1 MACERAFPKV
11 IGALA
16 ILLLVT
22 CSPAEVAA
30 QDTGC
35 LLQPTGIP
43 PRQVIR
49 CRGGLTVEAAA
60 GSDYTLVDH
69 GRDGIPDSAILRGGA
84 LLVNAPEQS
93 GKRAFQIHTP
103 QAIAAVRGTEW
114 AVRRGRGED
123 GRVRCERSRLRSP
136 PAGATREL
144 ATGRGGRCRTGHGAA
159 AGETLVGRARSIPAW
174 SVSDGEPTLPGRQH
188 LATFLAAAFAALWGI
203 VLGGPALARRHLAAR
218 PARRAP
224 DRPALFSPG
233 GKTRTRL
240 DHHHRH

>member
-69 GRDGIPDSAILRGGA
+69 GRDGIRIFPRHPA
-84 LLVNAPEQS
+84 
-93 GKRAFQIHTP
+93 
-103 QAIAAVRGTEW
+103 
-114 AVRRGRGED
+114 RGRASGE
-123 GRVRCERSRLRSP
+123 CP
-136 PAGATREL
+136 
-144 ATGRGGRCRTGHGAA
+144 RT
-159 AGETLVGRARSIPAW
+159 VG
-174 SVSDGEPTLPGRQH
+174 
-188 LATFLAAAFAALWGI
+188 
-203 VLGGPALARRHLAAR
+203 
-218 PARRAP
+218 
-224 DRPALFSPG
+224 
-233 GKTRTRL
+233 
-240 DHHHRH
+240 